1 MRSRNLP
8 RAWLFDFSRLNSLV
22 LGHVDMVMSVTLAVN
37 DLLWNLSQK
46 KIPSF
51 YSLTW
56 FCGLSTTSHGPPQ
69 QVDGYMS
76 CGQCSCWS
84 HVKWSDCIIYVNSDV
99 SNCGSVCFHV
109 CISVQVIYCA
119 ILLLRISW
127 SEKKAALCLT
137 EAEKKK
143 SAALRSELCFS
154 SRARRGCESA
164 GCHGASHSLVCLSGF
179 NGLCTSSSAQTR

>member
-1 MRSRNLP
+1 MRSRNLQ
-8 RAWLFDFSRLNSLV
+8 RAWLFDFSSLYPLV

-37 DLLWNLSQK
+37 DLLWYLSQK

-69 QVDGYMS
+69 QMDGYLP
-76 CGQCSCWS
+76 CGRCSCWF
-84 HVKWSDCIIYVNSDV
+84 HVKWSHCTIYVNSDV

-109 CISVQVIYCA
+109 SISQGD
-119 ILLLRISW
+119 LLCDPNAENKLK
-127 SEKKAALCLT
+127 EKKLHYVWQRQK
-137 EAEKKK
+137 KKK

-164 GCHGASHSLVCLSGF
+164 GCHGASRSLVCLSGF
-179 NGLCTSSSAQTR
+179 NGLCTNSSAQTR

>member
-22 LGHVDMVMSVTLAVN
+22 LGHVDMVMSVTLVVN

-84 HVKWSDCIIYVNSDV
+84 HVKWSDCIIYVNSGV

-127 SEKKAALCLT
+127 S
-137 EAEKKK
+137 KKK
-143 SAALRSELCFS
+143 SCIMSDRGRKEEIRSTSVWTVLLKPSETWLWVSRVSRCFTLT
-154 SRARRGCESA
+154 R
-164 GCHGASHSLVCLSGF
+164 LSVW
-179 NGLCTSSSAQTR
+179 L